1 MTEINTNLHQN
12 DEKKKYGEGLE
23 QLMIQSIH
31 HHLKHGSVWRMSV
44 HDFQW
49 RWLLR
54 FSDDDDETEQK
65 TEAAG
70 WIETRMEYWI
80 EYE

>member
-31 HHLKHGSVWRMSV
+31 HHLRNMDQCDGMSV

-49 RWLLR
+49 RWLLL
-54 FSDDDDETEQK
+54 FSDDDDDDDDETEQK

-70 WIETRMEYWI
+70 
-80 EYE
+80 